1 MKRTDLRA
9 LRELPLA
16 ELEQRA
22 RETKEELFNLRFSLR
37 TGHLSDFSR
46 VKLVR
51 RTYAQIQ
58 TAISEKNLRQAQDDM
73 KRQAQDKR
81 HGAA

>member
-1 MKRTDLRA
+1 MKRNDLRT
-9 LRELPLA
+9 LRELTIK

-22 RETKEELFNLRFSLR
+22 RETKEELFNLGFALR

-58 TAISEKNLRQAQDDM
+58 TAISEKRLTEA
-73 KRQAQDKR
+73 R

>member
-1 MKRTDLRA
+1 MKRTE
-9 LRELPLA
+9 LRELRELTLKD
-16 ELEQRA
+16 LEQRA
-22 RETKEELFNLRFSLR
+22 RETTEELFNLRFALR

-51 RTYAQIQ
+51 RNYAQIQ
-58 TAISEKNLRQAQDDM
+58 TAISEKRIAE
-73 KRQAQDKR
+73 AR

>member
-1 MKRTDLRA
+1 MKRNDLRA
-9 LRELPLA
+9 LRELSLA
-16 ELEQRA
+16 ELQQRA

-58 TAISEKNLRQAQDDM
+58 TAISEKKIAVLRQAQND
-73 KRQAQDKR
+73 RQSQDR